1 MTTPKKILANLIRR
15 TLVTLGVAATTACAP
30 PPPSASP
37 AASPAA
43 VTTASSGSL
52 DGRVF
57 AVEGQNLP
65 PGHPSMIEV
74 SFAGGLLDSS
84 ACREQGLAPIAYTVR
99 EDGTFY
105 AERRTTDTLDRWTG
119 RVTGVDI
126 EGLYT
131 SEHGDATTMRIP
143 FKGRAR

>member
-1 MTTPKKILANLIRR
+1 M
-15 TLVTLGVAATTACAP
+15 GVAATLACTPSPRSPSLAAAP
-30 PPPSASP
+30 AS
-37 AASPAA
+37 
-43 VTTASSGSL
+43 VTTTSSASL

-65 PGHPSMIEV
+65 PDRPAKIEV

-84 ACREQGLAPIAYTVR
+84 ACRERGLAPIAYTVR

-119 RVTGVDI
+119 RVTGDDI

-131 SEHGDATTMRIP
+131 SEHVGAITMRIP